1 MDRKELMEELTNLS
15 LQKKNYTRQLDIN
28 YFNFEKRTYFFNE
41 IKKIE
46 KQEREIKFKL
56 ELLKELNK

>member
-1 MDRKELMEELTNLS
+1 MDRKELIEELTNLS

-28 YFNFEKRTYFFNE
+28 YFNFKKRTYFFNE